1 MNLEA
6 SSNFF
11 VRMDKSMKAAD
22 FPDKYNEESI
32 EAEVLPK
39 TINSPEDL
47 DEESSANTEV
57 NKISMQ

>member
-1 MNLEA
+1 MMNLEA

-32 EAEVLPK
+32 EAGVLIEVASGAAS
-39 TINSPEDL
+39 TNFVTMD
-47 DEESSANTEV
+47 
-57 NKISMQ
+57 